1 MNNKIIQKIA
11 KLAFCATL
19 GGLVL
24 TTTSCRPKPPVPTR
38 YKVEVL
44 LDASLERASVLVDL
58 VGVSGSDQQVWQ
70 NYSMTKYWK
79 EGDPMRRDAK
89 KVVADF
95 SGQILTFTLAK
106 NDPIWDKWL
115 DAGATHLAVLA
126 YLPGRFE
133 DLPGNA
139 DQRRRLVSL
148 FPNVW
153 KEGESAVLKF
163 EIKRSGINVLTAI
176 HQDR

>member
-1 MNNKIIQKIA
+1 MNNKIIQQIA
-11 KLAFCATL
+11 KLAFCVTL

-24 TTTSCRPKPPVPTR
+24 TTTSCTKPPVPTR
-38 YKVEVL
+38 YKVEVV
-44 LDASLERASVLVDL
+44 LDPSLDRASVLVDL

-79 EGDPMRRDAK
+79 EGDTMRRDAK
-89 KVVADF
+89 KAVADF

-126 YLPGRFE
+126 YLPGRFD

-148 FPNVW
+148 FPKVW
-153 KEGESAVLKF
+153 KDGKDAVLKF
-163 EIKRSGINVLTAI
+163 EIKRSGINVVTALS
-176 HQDR
+176 QDR